1 MTLQRYLANRRYW
14 EVALWSVFLS
24 IGVLSNI
31 GVVWMDQGRIGSDVQ
46 AWEPVV
52 WETTSHIALGML
64 IPLILWFDRLFPIG
78 VETWRRSMLAHSL
91 FTIVFSLLH
100 VTLMYWARVAAYVA
114 LGDNSGYGWRGWQW
128 WVQFGYEYL
137 KDFRAYFM
145 FLAIIYLYRF
155 VLRRLQ
161 GEAEFLSEGREEAE
175 PVAVTDRFLIKK
187 LGREF
192 LVRVQDIDW
201 IQSSGNYV
209 NLCVGT
215 RVYPLRETMA
225 GISDRLAKQGFQRV
239 HRSAIVNLDRVV
251 EIVPFETG
259 EGEARLASDV
269 RVPVSRRY
277 RKELRDKLG

>member
-1 MTLQRYLANRRYW
+1 MTLERYLANRRYW

-31 GVVWMDQGRIGSDVQ
+31 GVVWMDQGRIESDVP
-46 AWEPVV
+46 AWQPVV

-78 VETWRRSMLAHSL
+78 VETWRRGMLAHSL
-91 FTIVFSLLH
+91 FTVVFSLMH

-114 LGDNSGYGWRGWQW
+114 LGDNSGYQWRGWQW

-175 PVAVTDRFLIKK
+175 PVAVTDRFLINK

-225 GISDRLAKQGFQRV
+225 GISDRLAQQGFQRV

-277 RKELRDKLG
+277 RKELRDKLA

>member
-1 MTLQRYLANRRYW
+1 MTLERYLANRRYW
-14 EVALWSVFLS
+14 EVALWFVFLS

-31 GVVWMDQGRIGSDVQ
+31 GVVWMDHGRIESDVQ

-52 WETTSHIALGML
+52 WETTSHIAIGML

-78 VETWRRSMLAHSL
+78 VETWRRGLLAHSL
-91 FTIVFSLLH
+91 FTVVFSLMH

-114 LGDNSGYGWRGWQW
+114 LGDNSGYRWRGWEW

-225 GISDRLAKQGFQRV
+225 GISDRLAQQGFQRV

-269 RVPVSRRY
+269 RVPVSRRN
-277 RKELRDKLG
+277 RTELRNKLA